1 MFQIKELHL
10 IFFFNWR
17 EVIEMDLAYDEHTV
31 IYNYFI
37 REFDM

>member
-10 IFFFNWR
+10 IFFFYWR

-37 REFDM
+37 REFDI

>member
-1 MFQIKELHL
+1 MFQIKELH
-10 IFFFNWR
+10 FFFFYWR

-37 REFDM
+37 REFDI

>member
-1 MFQIKELHL
+1 MLQIKELHL
-10 IFFFNWR
+10 IFFFYWR
-17 EVIEMDLAYDEHTV
+17 EVKEMDLAYDEHTV

>member
-10 IFFFNWR
+10 IFFFYWR

-31 IYNYFI
+31 IDNYFI
-37 REFDM
+37 REFDI